1 MKSLASS
8 FGLGSEFDAFLF
20 APIAEDRN
28 GMSLRVVSLLGRM
41 DLDPWQE
48 AASLAG
54 LPPEAAVQRL
64 TSLLDLLPGPPLQQ
78 PDSDTTAARLV
89 ALLPRRPAPNTR
101 PLQASASGAATTH
114 TRAMSNGIFIAIYL
128 AVMLATQFVIA
139 HLERARADA
148 AHTPAPLTVA
158 SQTPPPDSV
167 K

>member
-1 MKSLASS
+1 MKSPASS
-8 FGLGSEFDAFLF
+8 FGLGSEFDDFLF

-28 GMSLRVVSLLGRM
+28 GMSLSVVSLLGRM

-64 TSLLDLLPGPPLQQ
+64 ASLLDLLPGPPLQQ
-78 PDSDTTAARLV
+78 PDPDTTAARLV

-101 PLQASASGAATTH
+101 PLQASAAATTH
-114 TRAMSNGIFIAIYL
+114 ARAMSNGIFIAIYL
-128 AVMLATQFVIA
+128 TVMLATQFVIA
-139 HLERARADA
+139 RLGPTRADA
-148 AHTPAPLTVA
+148 SHTPASVTAP
-158 SQTPPPDSV
+158 SQRPPPASV